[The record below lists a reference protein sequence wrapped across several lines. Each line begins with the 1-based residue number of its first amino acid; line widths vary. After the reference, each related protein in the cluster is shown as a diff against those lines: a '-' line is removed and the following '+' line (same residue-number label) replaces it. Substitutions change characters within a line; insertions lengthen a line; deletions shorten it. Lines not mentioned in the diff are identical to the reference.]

1 MSEIERKFL
10 VATRPSD
17 LEPGEP
23 LRQAYIAV
31 DGPTEVRI
39 RATRSRC
46 TLTVK
51 GGHGLERAEVET
63 AIERDAF
70 DELWP
75 LARGRQIDK
84 VRHRVDLGGVTAEVD
99 IYTGAL
105 AGLEVVE
112 VEFASVDDANRF
124 TPPTWFG
131 RELTGEPGWSNASLA
146 TAGRPA

>member
-10 VATRPSD
+10 VASRPSD
-17 LEPGEP
+17 LQPGEP
-23 LRQAYIAV
+23 LQQAYIAV

-39 RATRSRC
+39 RATNTRC

-51 GGHGLERAEVET
+51 GGHGLERTEVDT
-63 AIERDAF
+63 AIERGVF

-84 VRHRVDLGGVTAEVD
+84 VRHRVDVGAHTAEVD
-99 IYTGAL
+99 IYAGAL

-124 TPPTWFG
+124 EPPSWFG

-146 TAGRPA
+146 ASGRPV